1 MAKKRKAL
9 NAKDVAKDPSLLDAE
24 PGSFVLLRDTD
35 PFDVMVSTLD
45 LIGARGWR
53 VVGMSTNLNKMQTG
67 IEMYVLLQHD
77 LQSSGESK
85 PWPFDA

>member
-9 NAKDVAKDPSLLDAE
+9 AAKDVGKDPSLLDAE

-35 PFDVMVSTLD
+35 PFDTMLSTLD
-45 LIGARGWR
+45 LITTRGWR

-67 IEMYVLLQHD
+67 IEMYVLVQHELQAVGD
-77 LQSSGESK
+77 GK
-85 PWPFDA
+85 VWPYDA